1 MTFFD
6 SHRVFARVMMACLIA
21 TSGTAVPVFA
31 ANAPSAEE
39 PEVKEKDQAGTRTA
53 LTVEGISVQG
63 DDDYPRVLN
72 ILPWQPPTV
81 SRRAHDPLRLEG
93 EGLLEPVDPEAMQR
107 HRQFRK
113 TLDPLGTAG
122 PDR

>member
-1 MTFFD
+1 MTFLD
-6 SHRVFARVMMACLIA
+6 SYRVFALLSMASLIA
-21 TSGTAVPVFA
+21 ASGTAVPVLA
-31 ANAPSAEE
+31 ADDPVAREPDASAKNQTEA
-39 PEVKEKDQAGTRTA
+39 VTV

-81 SRRAHDPLRLEG
+81 SRRARDPLRLEG

-107 HRQFRK
+107 HRLFRK
-113 TLDPLGTAG
+113 TLDPLGYPG
-122 PDR
+122 PE